1 MAEAILTA
9 AAGLGL
15 GGLATGAL
23 FLTRHA
29 GDAWKGP
36 ALLTAVLAAVATAGI
51 FLGDWF
57 RLTVRTD
64 AGGTPSATVVG
75 AGIGLGWWFL
85 FTATVTTAAGGALF
99 WWRDRRAS
107 TPEAIDPGRPLGA
120 ADLRQAKEDGDCW
133 LLVTGAPGAG
143 KTALIER
150 MVAQAHRSLRLAAP
164 PRQGAHRDLRATELS
179 TRQADGSA
187 RRLRLWEH
195 TWDEGLPAQ
204 PASGDIDGVALVI
217 DGTGVRGTADRF
229 PPAVRTGDAIDAN
242 ARALAVAE
250 WLPRGR
256 PVWLVVTKA
265 DLLRLSIHPALMERL
280 KVGPDWDDQLRAF
293 DPVRRSE
300 LARDLGVAEQG
311 GDTATDGT
319 APFERGQGS
328 PFLAYAG
335 RGDTGEGAFGGAELL
350 RTIVG
355 TLAPDMMKE
364 QAIGH

>member
-29 GDAWKGP
+29 GDAWRGP
-36 ALLTAVLAAVATAGI
+36 ALLTIVLAAVATAGI

-64 AGGTPSATVVG
+64 AGGTPSTIVVG

-85 FTATVTTAAGGALF
+85 LTVTVTTAAGGTLF

-107 TPEAIDPGRPLGA
+107 TPEAVDPERPLGA
-120 ADLRQAKEDGDCW
+120 ADLRRAKETGDCW

-143 KTALIER
+143 KTALVER
-150 MVAQAHRSLRLAAP
+150 MVAQAHRSMRLAAP
-164 PRQGAHRDLRATELS
+164 PRQGAHRDLRATELP

-195 TWDEGLPAQ
+195 TWDEGLPTQ

-217 DGTGVRGTADRF
+217 DGTGVRDTADRF
-229 PPAVRTGDAIDAN
+229 PPAVRTGEAIDAN

-280 KVGPDWDDQLRAF
+280 KVGPDWDRQLRAF
-293 DPVRRSE
+293 SPVERGH
-300 LARDLGVAEQG
+300 LARAIGVAEQG
-311 GDTATDGT
+311 GDTTAGGT

-350 RTIVG
+350 RAIVG

-364 QAIGH
+364 RAIGH